1 MAKRPKK
8 TAPKPAAN
16 RPASPRRDIQ
26 TLLNPMA
33 AALRGAVLRQGEAE
47 RTPVKP
53 LPRPPARK
61 TPARTARRL
70 PPRSPLAPASFP
82 KMPPVAG
89 VELVALEAGIR
100 YRGRPDLLAAFM
112 PPGTSAAGV
121 FTQSKT
127 AAAPVDWCRSNLD
140 GNGGGGKARMLVV
153 NAGNAN
159 AFTGKAGNEAVKA
172 IAAEGARIARSRQKD
187 VYIASTGVI
196 GERLPAHKIT
206 ARLEGMRKRARS
218 DRWQEAADAMRTTD
232 TFPKG
237 ATATALIDDV
247 PVTINGIAKG
257 SGMIAPDM
265 ATMLAFIF
273 TDASIPPAVLQTMLY
288 MGTRDS
294 FNAITVDGDTST
306 SDTVMLFATGAAPGH
321 GAVTR
326 AGDRRLADFRRK
338 LNAVMRDLAL
348 QIVRDGEGATRLVRV
363 EVTGAAS
370 AKAARNIALSI
381 ANSPLVKTAVA
392 GGDPN
397 WGRVVMAVGKAGEA
411 ADRDKLSIRF
421 GEHEVARDGQAAPG
435 YRESEVAAY
444 MKGREIAIG
453 VDVGVG
459 RGRARIY
466 TCDLTQEYIKINAS
480 YRS

>member
-1 MAKRPKK
+1 MAKNPKK
-8 TAPKPAAN
+8 TASRPAESRPAA
-16 RPASPRRDIQ
+16 RRDIQ

-33 AALRGAVLRQGEAE
+33 SALRAAVLRQGEMD
-47 RTPVKP
+47 
-53 LPRPPARK
+53 RPPAPAAPRR
-61 TPARTARRL
+61 TAARTARRL
-70 PPRSPLAPASFP
+70 PQRSPLAPRSFP
-82 KMPPVAG
+82 AMPPVPG
-89 VELVALEAGIR
+89 VELAALEAGIR
-100 YRGRPDLLAAFM
+100 YRGRPDLLAVFM

-127 AAAPVDWCRSNLD
+127 AAAPVEWCRGNLD
-140 GNGGGGKARMLVV
+140 GNGGGGKARLLVV

-159 AFTGKAGNEAVKA
+159 AFTGKAGVDAVKA
-172 IAAEGARIARSRQKD
+172 VAAEGARVARARQKD
-187 VYIASTGVI
+187 VYVASTGVI
-196 GERLPAHKIT
+196 GEPLPAHKIT
-206 ARLEGMRKRARS
+206 ARLEGLRKRAREHC
-218 DRWQEAADAMRTTD
+218 WQDAADAMRTTD

-257 SGMIAPDM
+257 SGMIAPDL

-273 TDASIPPAVLQTMLY
+273 TDAAIPPAVLQTMLY
-288 MGTRDS
+288 VGARDS

-306 SDTVMLFATGAAPGH
+306 SDTVMLFATGTASGH
-321 GAVTR
+321 GAVSR

-348 QIVRDGEGATRLVRV
+348 QIVRDGEGATKLIRV

-411 ADRDKLSIRF
+411 ADRDRLSIRF
-421 GEHEVARDGQAAPG
+421 GDHEVACDGQAAPG
-435 YRESEVAAY
+435 YREADLAAY
-444 MKGREIAIG
+444 MRESEITIG
-453 VDVGVG
+453 VDAGVG
-459 RGRARIY
+459 RGSARIY
-466 TCDLTQEYIKINAS
+466 TCDLTQEYIRINAS